1 MRYFLLLFGVYCCS
15 TSIIFIK
22 IGSTNPIALSA
33 YRLILGGLFLIPFA
47 IRPWRNRG
55 DVTGKVLLQK
65 ALPPAL
71 LLGVHFISWIL
82 GGRLTP
88 SANAS
93 LVVNMVPAVMP
104 LLLLVVVQER
114 INKAE
119 GWGTILALMG
129 VVILGAA
136 DFNLSPEYAIGDFI
150 CFISMLLYAAYL
162 IFARKNREMASI
174 YLYVVPVYIM
184 GGIFCLLIAAVL
196 HLAGTPITW
205 IGPDLKMEWISII
218 GLALIPTVFGHSLMN
233 WAMTR
238 IRGQVVVIINL
249 AQFIFAG
256 LMGFF
261 ILHEVPNLA
270 FYIASAL
277 VVIGAVI
284 VIRHPH
290 RAS

>member
-1 MRYFLLLFGVYCCS
+1 MRYLLLLFGVYCCS

-47 IRPWRNRG
+47 IRPWKKRTASG
-55 DVTGKVLLQK
+55 GTLLKQ

-71 LLGVHFISWIL
+71 LLGIHFISWII
-82 GGRLTP
+82 GGRMTP

-119 GWGTILALMG
+119 GWGTIIALG
-129 VVILGAA
+129 GILVLGAA
-136 DFNLSPEYAIGDFI
+136 DFNLSPEYATGDFI
-150 CFISMLLYAAYL
+150 CFISMLLYASYL
-162 IFARKNREMASI
+162 IFARKNRGMSSI
-174 YLYVVPVYIM
+174 YLYVVPVYII
-184 GGIFCLLIAAVL
+184 GGLFCLLIATVL
-196 HLAGTPITW
+196 HLCGAEILW
-205 IGPDLKMEWISII
+205 IGPDVKMETISIL
-218 GLALIPTVFGHSLMN
+218 GLALIPTVFGHSLTN

-238 IRGQVVVIINL
+238 IRGQAVVIINL

-256 LMGFF
+256 FMGFL
-261 ILHEVPNLA
+261 ILKEVPDFT
-270 FYIASAL
+270 FYIASTM
-277 VVIGAVI
+277 VVIGALI

-290 RAS
+290 KST